1 MTDQP
6 SASRT
11 RSDRPDWVGIDPS
24 EDATR
29 PPPLTRARV
38 VRTALRLAD
47 ERGLAALTM
56 RALATELEVSP
67 MALYNHVRDKE
78 ELLDLMLDLMLGEVD
93 CSPTEGDSM
102 TQLRAVVC
110 SFHEALSA
118 HHHLAQ
124 VYSNQVRLGPHGL
137 ALIERAI
144 CLLLQAGFSKADA
157 ASGFLTL
164 YTYTVGR
171 HQMGRIAPFPGRTT
185 QDENEYYLALPPE
198 QIPSVRAVGRHLGG
212 VHRPG
217 MFEYGLDTLLAGLRT
232 KLTPVGEHPAGA
244 VPQDGVL
251 EQPPTRQ

>member
-1 MTDQP
+1 LTDQP

-38 VRTALRLAD
+38 VRAALRLVD

-110 SFHEALSA
+110 SFHQALVA
-118 HHHLAQ
+118 HHQLAQ
-124 VYSNQVRLGPHGL
+124 VYGSQIRLGPHGL
-137 ALIERAI
+137 AIIERVI
-144 CLLLQAGFSKADA
+144 GLLLQAGFSRADA
-157 ASGFLTL
+157 ASAFLTL

-171 HQMGRIAPFPGRTT
+171 HQMGRIAPFPGRNAK
-185 QDENEYYLALPPE
+185 DESEYYLALPPE
-198 QIPSVRAVGRHLGG
+198 QIPSIRAVGRHLGG
-212 VHRPG
+212 VHRAG
-217 MFEYGLDTLLAGLRT
+217 MFEYGLDTLLAGLKT
-232 KLTPVGEHPAGA
+232 KLTPAEEPT
-244 VPQDGVL
+244 L
-251 EQPPTRQ
+251 EPEPRPVS